1 MRIKKILAIETS
13 SINCG
18 VAIIDEKK
26 VLSIVEDN
34 CPRKHNENL
43 PGFIKSVFLQSN
55 LDLNQID
62 AIAISI
68 GPGSF
73 TGLRI
78 GLGFA
83 KGMAFSKDLPLIP
96 VPSLLALAFS
106 LKEFLPTNGI
116 SYSHSNKV
124 FYQEF
129 DWKEGFPTIKKKPVI
144 GEVSDYLNMLN
155 NGFQSNC
162 NNILKNT
169 IIREAVPSAS
179 SIGLLAYL
187 YSNNWAIEKA
197 YDIVP
202 DYIAPFEI
210 KKRV

>member
-1 MRIKKILAIETS
+1 
-13 SINCG
+13 
-18 VAIIDEKK
+18 
-26 VLSIVEDN
+26 
-34 CPRKHNENL
+34 
-43 PGFIKSVFLQSN
+43 
-55 LDLNQID
+55 
-62 AIAISI
+62 
-68 GPGSF
+68 
-73 TGLRI
+73 
-78 GLGFA
+78 
-83 KGMAFSKDLPLIP
+83 
-96 VPSLLALAFS
+96 
-106 LKEFLPTNGI
+106 
-116 SYSHSNKV
+116 
-124 FYQEF
+124 
-129 DWKEGFPTIKKKPVI
+129 
-144 GEVSDYLNMLN
+144 MLN